1 MKLKFALLTMTLAA
15 APAFAMHAAR
25 LEASRTVPLAA
36 GETLYV
42 FKNGLM
48 AKESRLGRAVYLQP
62 GEVLVSADG
71 QKITAIGN
79 EVAILASLLKKTT
92 RTDAEVLVQGRC
104 RRVCG
109 RYL

>member
-1 MKLKFALLTMTLAA
+1 
-15 APAFAMHAAR
+15 
-25 LEASRTVPLAA
+25 
-36 GETLYV
+36 
-42 FKNGLM
+42 M

-79 EVAILASLLKKTT
+79 EVALLASLLKKTT

-109 RYL
+109 RYMWVDQA